1 MIAIH
6 QKTRRKGATAVEMA
20 VISLVFFSLFLG
32 VLEFGRYFF
41 IGHVSLNATRE
52 AARYASAHT
61 GDGTTTQTIINM
73 VNTQMAGQNAMLQ
86 NYLVEVLNVNPSTGQ
101 IIANTTWTDA
111 QFGGAIMVRVT
122 GTYQFTMP
130 ILFFLPSSITMNASS
145 IVNSEGT

>member
-1 MIAIH
+1 MKILN
-6 QKTRRKGATAVEMA
+6 QKNRRMGATAVEMA
-20 VISLVFFSLFLG
+20 VISMVFFSLFLG

-61 GDGTTTQTIINM
+61 GDGTSTQTIIDM
-73 VNTQMAGQNAMLQ
+73 VNSQMAGQNAMLQ
-86 NYLVEVLNVNPSTGQ
+86 NYLVEVLNVNPGNGQ
-101 IIANTTWTDA
+101 VISNTNWNDA

-122 GTYQFTMP
+122 GTYRFTMP
-130 ILFFLPSSITMNASS
+130 ILFFLPSFITLNASS